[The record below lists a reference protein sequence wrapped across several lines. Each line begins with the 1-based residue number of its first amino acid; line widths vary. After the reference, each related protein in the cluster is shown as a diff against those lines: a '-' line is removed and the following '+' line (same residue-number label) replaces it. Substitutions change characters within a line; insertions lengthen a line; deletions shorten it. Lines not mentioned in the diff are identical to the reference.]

1 MKISIVTIN
10 YNNSAGLEETIKS
23 VVSQNPDFYEYII
36 IDGKS
41 TDDSVDVIKKYS
53 EYVSYWISEPDKGV
67 FDAMN
72 KGIDVATGA
81 YCIFMNSGDS
91 FYASDVI
98 EKFVRINPTAQ
109 IYVGITAEHIQGN
122 VRLWKPMKEEDLCMN
137 ALYRGSISHQASF
150 IQTSLMKKSRYDS
163 SLRIAADWKFFIESL
178 ILSDAA
184 YQPLPFIV
192 ANYMDGGISRD
203 EKAAF
208 EEREK
213 ILQQLFSKRQIRD
226 FHRAYY
232 GISSWDRL
240 SKKVNPNSKRG
251 KVISFLVET
260 ILKL

>member
-1 MKISIVTIN
+1 MKISVITIN
-10 YNNSAGLEETIKS
+10 YNNSVGLEETIKS
-23 VVSQNPDFYEYII
+23 VVAQNPNFYEYII

-41 TDDSVDVIKKYS
+41 TDGSVDVIKKYLR
-53 EYVSYWISEPDKGV
+53 YVSYWISEADNGP
-67 FDAMN
+67 FNAMN
-72 KGIDVATGA
+72 KGLDMATGE

-98 EKFVRINPTAQ
+98 EKFVQTNPSKQ
-109 IYVGITAEHIQGN
+109 IHVGISAEHIQGN
-122 VRLWKPMKEEDLCMN
+122 VRLWKPMKEDDLCMN

-150 IQTSLMKKSRYDS
+150 IQTSLMKKNKYDS

-178 ILSDAA
+178 ILSDAT

-192 ANYMDGGISRD
+192 ANYMDGGISRN

-213 ILQQLFSKRQIRD
+213 VLQQLFSKRQIRD

-232 GISSWDRL
+232 GVSSWDRL

-260 ILKL
+260 ILKM